1 VSFAERT
8 PLAADCDILNL
19 VAETVVCVGAV
30 VLDGDRVLLVR
41 QSRGHSL
48 AGQWTIPWGRLE
60 SGESPMAAAVRE
72 TREEG
77 GVEVTGEGLLGVQEL
92 PAPWDGWLALIYLC
106 RPTLSSVEGHQS
118 GAPAPQD
125 PETDAAAYFSFAD
138 LAVWR
143 EPIEPLSGWLVRRV
157 LAGQF
162 TVIGADATNPLRS
175 DGSFL

>member
-1 VSFAERT
+1 
-8 PLAADCDILNL
+8 

-77 GVEVTGEGLLGVQEL
+77 GVATTVTGLLGVQEL
-92 PAPWDGWLALIYLC
+92 PAPWAGWLALIYLC
-106 RPTLSSVEGHQS
+106 RHES
-118 GAPAPQD
+118 GTPAPQD
-125 PETDAAAYFSFAD
+125 PETDAAAYVALAD
-138 LAVWR
+138 LAAWR

-157 LAGQF
+157 LAGAC
-162 TVIGADATNPLRS
+162 TVTGADATNPLRS